1 MAGGEKLERSNWITK
16 QLYQA
21 NENRRR
27 QVSIVKH
34 AGQVFLIE
42 VGVARIVTAELW

>member
-1 MAGGEKLERSNWITK
+1 MAGGEKLERSNWIARK
-16 QLYQA
+16 LYQS

-27 QVSIVKH
+27 QVSVVKR

-42 VGVARIVTAELW
+42 VGEAKTVTAELW